1 MKTTAMA
8 ASYKKGVIMI
18 ISMLIITG
26 AFVISLSVASLIMI
40 AINISR
46 TQSDS
51 VKAYFAAD
59 AGVERVL
66 DFDQEESI
74 DKRNCGTDQDYL
86 CCRHEGDCLF
96 FDQVVPGHEAD
107 GEVSGCWPCSQ
118 VEAQDIG
125 HLSSTTQQY
134 YIIYRGVSADGSQSF
149 LESTGISNGVKRS
162 IRMTINRTAGCVPV
176 CEDAEENPYE
186 CGYNMCNGFCG
197 QCLSTKKCENFKCVP
212 K

>member
-1 MKTTAMA
+1 MKTIPLVVNF
-8 ASYKKGVIMI
+8 KKGVIMI

-66 DFDQEESI
+66 DFDQQETI
-74 DKRNCGTDQDYL
+74 DKRNCGTSMDYL
-86 CCRHEGDCLF
+86 CCRKEGDCLF
-96 FDQVVPGHEAD
+96 FDQVVPGYEAD
-107 GEVSGCWPCSQ
+107 GAVSGCQPCGNVKSQ
-118 VEAQDIG
+118 PIG
-125 HLSSTTQQY
+125 HLSSTTQSY
-134 YIIYRGVSADGSQSF
+134 YIIYRGISGDSSQAF
-149 LESTGISNGVKRS
+149 LESTGVSNGVKRS
-162 IRMTINRTAGCVPV
+162 IRMTINRTSGCVPV
-176 CEDAEENPYE
+176 CKDAEDKPYE

-197 QCLSTKKCENFKCVP
+197 QCLSDQRCVDFKCVP

>member
-1 MKTTAMA
+1 
-8 ASYKKGVIMI
+8 MI

-26 AFVISLSVASLIMI
+26 SFVISLSVASLIMI

-66 DFDQEESI
+66 DFDQEETI
-74 DKRNCGTDQDYL
+74 DKRNCGTDMDYL
-86 CCRHEGDCLF
+86 CCDKKEGYCLF

-107 GEVSGCWPCSQ
+107 GEVSGCQPCGE
-118 VEAQDIG
+118 VKAQPIG
-125 HLSSTTQQY
+125 HLSSTTQSY
-134 YIIYRGVSADGSQSF
+134 YIIYRGVSIDGSQAF

-162 IRMTINRTAGCVPV
+162 IRMTISRTAGCVPK
-176 CEDAEENPYE
+176 CKDDDDNHYQ

-197 QCLSTKKCENFKCVP
+197 QCLSDQKCVEFKCVT

>member
-86 CCRHEGDCLF
+86 CCKDGLCLF

-107 GEVSGCWPCSQ
+107 GEVSGCRPCSQ

-176 CEDAEENPYE
+176 CKDIDDNPYE